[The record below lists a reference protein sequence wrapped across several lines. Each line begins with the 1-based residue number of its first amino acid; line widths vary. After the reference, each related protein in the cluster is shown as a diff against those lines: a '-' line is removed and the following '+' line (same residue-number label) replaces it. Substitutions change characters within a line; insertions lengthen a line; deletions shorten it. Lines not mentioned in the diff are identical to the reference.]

1 MEAEVIRQEKQMDSW
16 FIYLKRGLSQKE
28 SKDRIAN
35 QEGYSGIESNLKNLY
50 PFVARHW
57 RKGLLGSVLIIF
69 TSLCTFPQPLIMR
82 SLVDNVILSRQL
94 NLLAGVILLL
104 VGIVLVEKLST
115 LFQQFYFA
123 RFEQEVLL
131 DIQHTLF
138 ARALHYPKS
147 FFDHN
152 ETGYL
157 VSRLTSDV
165 QGLRWFFSSTIV
177 LIISNLLRFA
187 GGVGLL
193 FYLEWRLAVVVLV
206 ILPVLTLSAR
216 YFSSK
221 IQVLS
226 HQSMEQRATV
236 TSRLQE
242 SLSSVSLIKAFSSE
256 MPTVGKLMSELRS
269 AFQIALERTTVNS
282 VASMVITSMPAF
294 ARAIVLALGAY
305 WIINDQ
311 WSLGSLFAFQA
322 YLGYVFG
329 PAQFLAN
336 ANLQLHNALAA
347 LKRVSALFD
356 IVPEEKVG
364 CGLTVERM
372 KGEIEFK
379 GVSFSYGAGEQV
391 LKDISF
397 HVRPGEHVAIVG
409 SSGVGKTTLVSLI
422 LRFYKPTSG
431 EIYFDGRPVSDY
443 EVGSL
448 RQRIAYV
455 SQNTLLLTGT
465 IMENLSYGNSHA
477 SEVEVVRAAKVAGIH
492 HFVTSLPAGYQS
504 EIGENGVNLSEG
516 QRQRLSIARALVK
529 DPDILLLDE
538 PTSALDSLTE
548 KSIFNLLPE
557 LVRDKTLFVA
567 SNRLSTIEDSDYI
580 LVLNE
585 NRLVATGT
593 HQSLLETND
602 YYHSLVTHQHFS
614 PKTEPSQVKQGY
626 IRM

>member
-1 MEAEVIRQEKQMDSW
+1 MIKHTEQEDSW
-16 FIYLKRGLSQKE
+16 FSYFKRGLSRKVP
-28 SKDRIAN
+28 KDRIGD
-35 QEGYSGIESNLKNLY
+35 QDSCSGIETNLKNLY
-50 PFVARHW
+50 PFVVRHW
-57 RKGLLGSVLIIF
+57 RKGLLGSLLIIL

-82 SLVDNVILSRQL
+82 YLVDNVILSRRL
-94 NLLAGVILLL
+94 DLLLSVILLL
-104 VGIVLVEKLST
+104 GGIVLIEKVT
-115 LFQQFYFA
+115 HLFQQFYFA
-123 RFEQEVLL
+123 HFEQEVLL
-131 DIQHTLF
+131 DIQHGLF
-138 ARALHYPKS
+138 TRVLHYPKS
-147 FFDHN
+147 FFDRN

-157 VSRLTSDV
+157 MSRLTSDV

-177 LIISNLLRFA
+177 LIISNFLRFA

-206 ILPVLTLSAR
+206 MLPVLTLSVR

-256 MPTVGKLMSELRS
+256 MRTVGKLMSELRGV
-269 AFQIALERTTVNS
+269 FQIGLERTTVNS
-282 VASMVITSMPAF
+282 VASLVITSMPAF
-294 ARAIVLALGAY
+294 ARALVLALGAY
-305 WIINDQ
+305 WIIKDQ

-347 LKRVSALFD
+347 LTRVSALFD

-364 CGLTVERM
+364 TGITVERLT
-372 KGEIEFK
+372 GEIEFK
-379 GVSFSYGAGEQV
+379 DVSFSYGVGEPV

-397 HVRPGEHVAIVG
+397 HVRPGEHLAIVG

-443 EVGSL
+443 ELLSL
-448 RQRIAYV
+448 RQRISYV
-455 SQNTLLLTGT
+455 LQNTLLLSGT
-465 IMENLSYGNSHA
+465 IMENLRYGNTHA

-529 DPDILLLDE
+529 DPDILVLDE

-557 LVRDKTLFVA
+557 LVRDKTLFVVA
-567 SNRLSTIEDSDYI
+567 NSLSTIKDSDRI
-580 LVLNE
+580 LVLTE
-585 NRLVATGT
+585 KGLVDAGT
-593 HQSLLETND
+593 HQSLSEKD
-602 YYHSLVTHQHFS
+602 HYYSLIS
-614 PKTEPSQVKQGY
+614 S
-626 IRM
+626 